1 MWETLRTFVNRVGNV
16 YDELK
21 TSIVFAEDMNKIAS
35 NLSYLKNILDNLPDI
50 PTNTSDLTN
59 DSGFLNSSGVES
71 LMDDNTLTFSNKRI
85 NARIVSSASYTTDT
99 GTALDVSTCDEF
111 VVTAQAGALK
121 FNNPSGTPLQGQKL
135 IIRIKDNGTARAL
148 TYDTQFRAIG
158 ITLPNTTVINKTLYI
173 GCIYNATDTK
183 WDVVAVAQEA

>member
-1 MWETLRTFVNRVGNV
+1 MWKTIRTFVNRAGIV
-16 YDELK
+16 YDALK
-21 TSIVFAEDMNKIAS
+21 TYTIFAEDMNDIS
-35 NLSYLKNILDNLPDI
+35 DNLDYLKSAVEAI
-50 PTNTSDLTN
+50 PAPPTHTSDLTN